1 MDCLR
6 RRSLSRDCLRS
17 LARPFS
23 RDLRERHRCPMF
35 ASVRWLSRGTRNLVQ
50 PRHSDN
56 SGGRLRYKDGRL
68 PLGSDWTTLAPWR
81 KPSLN
86 LDSIVICRFLYLG
99 DSSWDSIMLNARFF
113 RIRLHV
119 EIEVDCWNLF
129 YRCGYDELMRN
140 LLASNMIRSLF
151 HSVRII

>member
-1 MDCLR
+1 MRFMDCLR

-23 RDLRERHRCPMF
+23 RDLRERHRH
-35 ASVRWLSRGTRNLVQ
+35 LK
-50 PRHSDN
+50 PRTTEAF
-56 SGGRLRYKDGRL
+56 GRLGRAITLQGWEASTRKRLDDIGTMEEAVTESRPHCHL
-68 PLGSDWTTLAPWR
+68 PPSVSWGLFLGLSHVKRA
-81 KPSLN
+81 
-86 LDSIVICRFLYLG
+86 I
-99 DSSWDSIMLNARFF
+99 F
-113 RIRLHV
+113 RIQLHV